1 MIEASDRRPRLLFS
15 KYRQSRNV
23 LSDICLPSPP
33 SELADQT
40 NLLNAIIDSP
50 EQGRTINR
58 YMSLE
63 VALFSQ
69 SRIIG
74 RLVWPGLG
82 SIDLWRR
89 KIGAEIVGGLVPSGI
104 LDFLMTDYSKDLFL
118 PLVGT
123 VENLDAAQRSHS
135 ESVGAKLEAAAR
147 WDLLDLGMR
156 NPLLNYRLAAFPGL
170 RTAGPSSTRPDR
182 RALRRRPGQ
191 GLGPEEQAQS
201 EAPEIQ
207 SE

>member
-1 MIEASDRRPRLLFS
+1 VTAAHGFSSASTGSPETSFPIS
-15 KYRQSRNV
+15 A
-23 LSDICLPSPP
+23 SPP

-89 KIGAEIVGGLVPSGI
+89 KIGAEIVGRLVPAGV

-182 RALRRRPGQ
+182 PALRRRPGQ

>member
-23 LSDICLPSPP
+23 LSDICLSSPP

-82 SIDLWRR
+82 SIDLWCR
-89 KIGAEIVGGLVPSGI
+89 KIGAEIVGGLVPSGV